1 MTLNERIDSFAQLGE
16 LFRNFPGETDDP
28 RIEKIRAA
36 AKQAQIENPW
46 FIQEN
51 ICHALLSFSESLTL
65 EKLNSWLKP
74 YERKI
79 ADNDQP
85 HTVGVVMAGNIP
97 LVGFH
102 DFLSVLITGHRLIAK
117 LSSQDA
123 VLLPAII
130 EVLTA
135 NHPGWN
141 DYISITKQ
149 PLSSFDAI
157 IATGSNNSSRYFE
170 YYFGKYPNI
179 IRKNRNSVAIITGEE
194 SNEDLLALA
203 DDMLLYFGL
212 GCRSVSKLYIPV
224 GYDLKKLINHFG
236 KFENYRYH
244 NKYRNNYDYYKSIYI
259 INKIPFIDTGDIIL
273 TENNSLSSPVS
284 VIFYEYYEDI
294 TPLSKQI
301 DDMDSHLQ
309 SIVCHKRVKG
319 HWILPGTAQHPE
331 LWDYADHIDTID
343 FLLDLGKKNE

>member
-1 MTLNERIDSFAQLGE
+1 MTLNERIDSFVGLGE

-28 RIEKIRAA
+28 QLEIIRAA

-46 FIQEN
+46 FLQEN
-51 ICHALLSFSESLTL
+51 ICHALLSLAERLTHEKL
-65 EKLNSWLKP
+65 EKWLKP
-74 YERKI
+74 YMRKI

-85 HTVGVVMAGNIP
+85 QTIAIVMAGNIP

-130 EVLTA
+130 EVLIA
-135 NHPGWN
+135 NHPEWK
-141 DYISITKQ
+141 DYTSITRQ

-157 IATGSNNSSRYFE
+157 IATGNNNSSRYFE

-179 IRKNRNSVAIITGEE
+179 IRKNRNSIAIITGEE
-194 SNEDLLALA
+194 TNEDLYALA
-203 DDMLLYFGL
+203 DDVLLYFGL

-224 GYDLKKLINHFG
+224 GYDLKQFINNLG
-236 KFENYRYH
+236 KFEYYRYH
-244 NKYRNNYDYYKSIYI
+244 HKYRNNYDYFKSIYI

-273 TENNSLSSPVS
+273 TENNSVSSPVS
-284 VIFYEYYEDI
+284 VIFYEYYEDLR
-294 TPLSKQI
+294 TLSKQI
-301 DDMDSHLQ
+301 GDMDSQLQ
-309 SIVCHKRVKG
+309 NIVCHKRIKS

-331 LWDYADHIDTID
+331 LWDYADRIDTID
-343 FLLDLGKKNE
+343 FLLNLGKKDE